1 MGHKVPLATV
11 LVPGVNYCLMNSGL
25 VVGQNG
31 FIYLKQKDEG
41 K

>member
-1 MGHKVPLATV
+1 MGHKVPLATFLV
-11 LVPGVNYCLMNSGL
+11 LSVKYWLMNSGL
-25 VVGQNG
+25 VVAQTG